1 MLKPRQLRLLKGSE
15 GRPHAALRVSVHRLL
30 RHAGE
35 DAGVTGA
42 GAGAA
47 PPPGLAPP
55 EVQAPPP
62 RPRLCRVPEHS
73 DGVLNGAGLHAA
85 LLQHAAVHV
94 LLQRHLQVAF
104 GFLGCGQERQGNRDM
119 SRDAEFQGDETER
132 KGPSRGE
139 REAGRGLDRN
149 ATPSPSPTYWG
160 GPVLPLSPRLTA
172 LQPTTQGT
180 PPKPLLSPRL
190 RASHQP
196 WGPGRGQARVGC
208 GISNYTRACLYH
220 LCSEPDL
227 PRPHP
232 CRAHTASLDVR
243 RRPSGLS
250 PGSAPTA
257 ARFSGK
263 RAAPAWAQAPPG
275 SGLSLC

>member
-1 MLKPRQLRLLKGSE
+1 MRENGGDQVGEKGRQ
-15 GRPHAALRVSVHRLL
+15 A
-30 RHAGE
+30 E
-35 DAGVTGA
+35 DWMETR
-42 GAGAA
+42 
-47 PPPGLAPP
+47 PPPQVPPIGVGQSCPLAPDLLP
-55 EVQAPPP
+55 WSPP
-62 RPRLCRVPEHS
+62 
-73 DGVLNGAGLHAA
+73 
-85 LLQHAAVHV
+85 
-94 LLQRHLQVAF
+94 
-104 GFLGCGQERQGNRDM
+104 
-119 SRDAEFQGDETER
+119 
-132 KGPSRGE
+132 
-139 REAGRGLDRN
+139 
-149 ATPSPSPTYWG
+149 
-160 GPVLPLSPRLTA
+160 
-172 LQPTTQGT
+172 TQGT

-208 GISNYTRACLYH
+208 GVSNYTRACLYH